1 MDLEFEIVNQSIK
14 KINRKELAN
23 KSQEYLQLSFT
34 FKTDDWTGLTKFVLF
49 KKDKTAYRVAL
60 ANGKALVPNACLT
73 GDRFIFMVY
82 GVNDTVRVTTPLV
95 SIYLVESGYTTEVE
109 NDIPDDDP
117 TIVEAI
123 YTAID
128 TKANLSH
135 THTKS
140 DISDFTHSHTESDI
154 TDLKDYALADHNHDS
169 RYYTEDEV
177 DAIISSLEH
186 RINNHINI
194 TIDKNIMQTG
204 DEATF
209 TAYATLNGMP
219 VSNKTIYFYEQTEE

>member
-60 ANGKALVPNACLT
+60 TDGKALVPNACLT

-82 GVNDTVRVTTPLV
+82 GVNDTVRVTTPHVL
-95 SIYLVESGYTTEVE
+95 IYLEESGYTTEVE

-128 TKANLSH
+128 TKADQE
-135 THTKS
+135 TTYTK
-140 DISDFTHSHTESDI
+140 T
-154 TDLKDYALADHNHDS
+154 
-169 RYYTEDEV
+169 EV
-177 DAIISSLEH
+177 DALIHNLNNNVKITSNKTIIG
-186 RINNHINI
+186 
-194 TIDKNIMQTG
+194 TG

-209 TAYATLNGMP
+209 TAYVTLDGMP
-219 VSNKTIYFYEQTEE
+219 ATNKTIYFYAMEDD

>member
-60 ANGKALVPNACLT
+60 TDGKVLVPNACLT

-82 GVNDTVRVTTPLV
+82 GVNDTVRVTTPTVL
-95 SIYLVESGYTTEVE
+95 IYLEESGYTTEVE

-135 THTKS
+135 T
-140 DISDFTHSHTESDI
+140 HTESDI

-219 VSNKTIYFYEQTEE
+219 VSNKTIYFYAKEEE